1 MVNIQNLKTNH
12 LIETRLNEFQELN
25 KKEADEWFSEL
36 CFCILTANSKA
47 QNAINIKNEI
57 GSDGFKSYSQEKI
70 TEIIR
75 QNKHRFHNNKA
86 KYIVTARKFI
96 DIKNILRDFKTGPEA
111 REFIAQNIK
120 GLGFKEA
127 SHFLRNVG
135 YCDVAIIDRHILK
148 FMYATK
154 MIDRIPKVVTK
165 KLYLEFEGIL
175 KEITSNLARL
185 DLVIWQHVT
194 GKVLK

>member
-1 MVNIQNLKTNH
+1 MNIQNLKTNH

-47 QNAINIKNEI
+47 QNAINIQNEI
-57 GSDGFKSYSQEKI
+57 GSDGFKNYSQEKI

-86 KYIVTARKFI
+86 KYIVSARKFV
-96 DIKNILRDFKTGPEA
+96 DIKNILQDFKTGPEA

-154 MIDRIPKVVTK
+154 MIDQIPKVVTK
-165 KLYLEFEGIL
+165 KLYLELEDIL

-185 DLVIWQHVT
+185 DLIIWQHVT

>member
-1 MVNIQNLKTNH
+1 MNIQNLKTNH

-47 QNAINIKNEI
+47 QNAINIQNEI
-57 GSDGFKSYSQEKI
+57 GSGGFKNYSQEKI

>member
-1 MVNIQNLKTNH
+1 MNIQNLKTNH